1 MIFLTIHDLKN
12 VTHVDTSS
20 FSLKTNLAS
29 LKTEADKLDIDKLAP
44 VPVNLS
50 KLSDVVKM
58 IKKAVVKKAAYEKL
72 AAKVNNINIRA
83 FVLKTKYQ
91 IDKTNILKLLQTKNI
106 FNSLSIVLL
115 HRLIILV
122 TKQD

>member
-1 MIFLTIHDLKN
+1 ML
-12 VTHVDTSS
+12 
-20 FSLKTNLAS
+20 
-29 LKTEADKLDIDKLAP
+29 
-44 VPVNLS
+44 
-50 KLSDVVKM
+50 
-58 IKKAVVKKAAYEKL
+58 KAVVKKAAYEKL